1 MEPVVARGLC
11 IRPFQ
16 KGDGPAFV
24 AAALESLATV
34 GVWMPWCHAKFSI
47 ADAEAWFD
55 SCQRNLDAQVAY
67 DVGLFSATDGELLG
81 GISINQLNRVHN
93 FGNIGYWVRQTR
105 QRQGIA
111 SRAVLSISEF
121 GFGRLGLTRLEIVV
135 AEGNGPS
142 RRVAQKAGATFEA
155 VVRNRLLMRGTPR
168 SAAVYSLVPGA

>member
-1 MEPVVARGLC
+1 MQPVVARGLC

-16 KGDGPAFV
+16 KDDAPAFV

-34 GVWMPWCHAKFSI
+34 GVWMPWCHEKFSL

-55 SCQRNLDAQVAY
+55 ACRRNLDAGSSY
-67 DVGLFSATDGELLG
+67 DVGLFSAADGGLLG
-81 GISINQLNRVHN
+81 GVSINQLNRTHN

-111 SRAVLSISEF
+111 SRAVLSIAEF
-121 GFGRLGLTRLEIVV
+121 GFGKLGLTRLEIVV

-142 RRVAQKAGATFEA
+142 RRVAQKAGAAFEA
-155 VVRNRLLMRGTPR
+155 VARNRLVVRGTPR
-168 SAAVYSLVPGA
+168 PAAVYSLIPSQ